1 MKKTYKSIL
10 ILVTLVIFLILCL
23 IKAKI
28 IGNLI
33 IEYSILFLTSYYPVS
48 FIFFIISSLL
58 ISYDLIGKARHVL
71 ATNTSKLYVYILSL
85 ISGFPSGAK
94 YIKDLLNNKDI
105 TYNEA
110 KKYLLF
116 AHFPNPL
123 FVLGTI
129 SNILNNNLSKTILL
143 SIIISN
149 TIIFLFIKS
158 DNSLIN
164 KKKEEKDF
172 TSNLTISINSSFNTI
187 IIVYGIS
194 LFFYLWFAL
203 ITNSFSFS
211 PIIYVLLAGIFDLT
225 KGVFS
230 SIILS
235 SELLRAFLILI
246 FFSFGGISIHMQVKS
261 ILNDNNLYLDYIKG
275 RFWGTFLAIIIFFML
290 I

>member
-123 FVLGTI
+123 FVLGTV
-129 SNILNNNLSKTILL
+129 SSILNSNLSKTILL

-172 TSNLTISINSSFNTI
+172 TSYLTLSIKSSFNTI

-235 SELLRAFLILI
+235 SELLKAFLILI

-261 ILNDNNLYLDYIKG
+261 ILNDNNLYLGYIKG